1 MFFLSQAFPLPLKK
15 RHLKYLKS
23 SLDTKNV
30 IINNRTLN
38 SDVQPVQPQDIVNTR
53 QNGPLSDTSDTK
65 PSVNQYVSCGEEH
78 KPASSVHCT
87 VISNTYNEVVISSQ
101 SRTLDNRPTYT
112 RTFNLVQNE
121 VPSNS
126 KSVDTTQVSHPSVT
140 EHSIQAIVGRGTL
153 DTVPDVKPVLISTTP
168 VRRPSDPRLLS
179 PSASSSSQQPTS
191 TVIQTVPISP
201 SVTQSSDISSGTPGK
216 KKVIKRELIAVV

>member
-1 MFFLSQAFPLPLKK
+1 M
-15 RHLKYLKS
+15 
-23 SLDTKNV
+23 
-30 IINNRTLN
+30 
-38 SDVQPVQPQDIVNTR
+38 
-53 QNGPLSDTSDTK
+53 
-65 PSVNQYVSCGEEH
+65 SCGEEH

-140 EHSIQAIVGRGTL
+140 EHSIQAIVGQGTL

>member
-38 SDVQPVQPQDIVNTR
+38 SDVQPQDIVNTR

-140 EHSIQAIVGRGTL
+140 EHSIQAIVGQGTL